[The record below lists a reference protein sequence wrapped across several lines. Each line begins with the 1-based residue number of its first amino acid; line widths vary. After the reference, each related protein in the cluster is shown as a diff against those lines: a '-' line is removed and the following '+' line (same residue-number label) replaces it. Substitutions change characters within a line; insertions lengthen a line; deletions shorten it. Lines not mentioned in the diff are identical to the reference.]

1 MEVSLREPQTDTHIY
16 GTSQPESAP
25 SFNPRESAVQTM
37 FTKTYLHV
45 FFDLDHTLWDFESN
59 SKAAI
64 AALFSKH
71 ELNALVGTDA
81 DGFFNA
87 YSHINEHYWQ
97 LFHKGEIDRDTL
109 RYIRFRKTL
118 EHFRCVIKE
127 GLCDALAHD
136 YIELLTVQNHLLPNA
151 EITLDYLSGKYEL
164 HLITNGFEKVQLQKI
179 SRSGL
184 DRYFKHIITSENAG
198 YSKPQKEIFD
208 YALSISGGTLDNSIF
223 IGDSPEADIQG
234 AINAGMDH
242 VHYNPFN
249 KPCDVTAMY
258 CISDL
263 VELKALL

>member
-1 MEVSLREPQTDTHIY
+1 M
-16 GTSQPESAP
+16 SA
-25 SFNPRESAVQTM
+25 
-37 FTKTYLHV
+37 KTYAHV

-64 AALFSKH
+64 VALFDKH

-81 DGFFNA
+81 DGFFTE
-87 YSHINEHYWQ
+87 YSRINDYYWS

-136 YIELLTVQNHLLPNA
+136 YIELLPNQNHLLPNA
-151 EITLDYLSGKYEL
+151 IETLDYLSAKYTL
-164 HLITNGFEKVQLQKI
+164 HLITNGFEKVQMQKI

-184 DRYFKHIITSENAG
+184 QRYFKHIVTSENAG
-198 YSKPQKEIFD
+198 FSKPQKEIFD
-208 YALSISGGTLDNSIF
+208 YALTLSGATLDNSIF

-234 AINAGMDH
+234 ALNAGMDH
-242 VHYNPFN
+242 VHYNPSG
-249 KPCDVTAMY
+249 KPCDVTAMQ
-258 CISDL
+258 CIADL
-263 VELKALL
+263 AELQTLL